1 METRWLQAR
10 GEPHAGTLWLRSNS
24 YFGATRAIE
33 ITTRAIISAV
43 ADAAR
48 SFVALLNADDIVAS
62 GALAFSVTQVDSS
75 GMVIK
80 GAAGVIFYPKIY
92 HSAETVVT
100 CDISYDA
107 MSDNHAGQ
115 CLLPALLAG
124 AFSLEVR
131 DGSNALIGNT
141 NLSVFVSNCPLTYYF
156 SNFTNMCECAPGLY
170 DTGSAC
176 FRCAPG
182 TFSTGGDNECLECTW
197 PETSNEGESECSL
210 CAIGYYRAF
219 PANRGGGRELWAAAG
234 QDIQDDETCRPCPSE
249 ASCDDNSREASI
261 NDGYW
266 VAGTAWTEIYQ
277 CPFGE
282 LACTD
287 GVCNDAYQGPKCAA
301 CIEGYYISSLDVS
314 RCKSC
319 PRGANIGVAVALV
332 LSTVLILGAVLSPTV
347 FAARAARKQ
356 KYGSALHYLRM
367 KKASQ
372 FFDIAK
378 FKILWA
384 SFQSEIK

>member
-1 METRWLQAR
+1 M
-10 GEPHAGTLWLRSNS
+10 
-24 YFGATRAIE
+24 
-33 ITTRAIISAV
+33 

-156 SNFTNMCECAPGLY
+156 SNFTNM
-170 DTGSAC
+170 
-176 FRCAPG
+176 
-182 TFSTGGDNECLECTW
+182 
-197 PETSNEGESECSL
+197 
-210 CAIGYYRAF
+210 
-219 PANRGGGRELWAAAG
+219 
-234 QDIQDDETCRPCPSE
+234 
-249 ASCDDNSREASI
+249 
-261 NDGYW
+261 
-266 VAGTAWTEIYQ
+266 
-277 CPFGE
+277 
-282 LACTD
+282 
-287 GVCNDAYQGPKCAA
+287 
-301 CIEGYYISSLDVS
+301 
-314 RCKSC
+314 
-319 PRGANIGVAVALV
+319 
-332 LSTVLILGAVLSPTV
+332 
-347 FAARAARKQ
+347 
-356 KYGSALHYLRM
+356 
-367 KKASQ
+367 
-372 FFDIAK
+372 
-378 FKILWA
+378 
-384 SFQSEIK
+384 